1 MIAYHLRLLGLLAAL
16 LACTAGQVAAAQQAA
31 PLQQIRLNLS
41 GSLGDF
47 YLLYGVDNDP
57 AHLAAAQRRCN
68 QIDHLLGQLAAPSD
82 GGGLPM
88 LEQLRRQWPS
98 YRTLLLELT
107 SSLQQRQTPSGG
119 AIAELLRQHRQ
130 LTQLGETL
138 SGHYPTPAN
147 PLAGQSQALAMQLQT
162 LNSDYLAHSVGA
174 NVLGGD
180 NPPLDRQ
187 TRAFSQG
194 LQQLLQSQP
203 SGETQRLLQKIE
215 RKWRYIEP
223 SLRNYQ
229 QDSIPSLVNRYSSRI
244 IEDLALLPSLAP
256 PAQ

>member
-1 MIAYHLRLLGLLAAL
+1 MIAYHLRLFGLLAAL
-16 LACTAGQVAAAQQAA
+16 LACTAGQAAAAQQAA

-57 AHLAAAQRRCN
+57 AHLAAAQRRGS
-68 QIDHLLGQLAAPSD
+68 QIDSLLGQLAAPNDSA
-82 GGGLPM
+82 GLPV
-88 LEQLRRQWPS
+88 LEQLRRQWPA

-107 SSLQQRQTPSGG
+107 NSLQQRQTPGGG
-119 AIAELLRQHRQ
+119 AIAELLRQHHQ

-138 SGHYPTPAN
+138 SGYYPTPAN

-180 NPPLDRQ
+180 KEPLDRQ
-187 TRAFSQG
+187 TQAFSQG
-194 LQQLLQSQP
+194 LQQLQQTQP
-203 SGETQRLLQKIE
+203 GGEAQRLLQKIE

-223 SLRNYQ
+223 SLRHYQ
-229 QDSIPSLVNRYSSRI
+229 QDNIPSLVNRYSSRI
-244 IEDLALLPSLAP
+244 IEDLALLPSLAQA
-256 PAQ
+256 AQ